1 MINSPSVHR
10 FVASLWPSERELPLH
25 DRHLGGPLPHHPGP
39 ASLENR
45 SFCDVG
51 IDVVKKLLVFEVV
64 LLSFFLFSSLV
75 AEGLKLALNLLNNK
89 DADKAFQAHINL
101 RALRLDMVGSAIVFV
116 MGCLFLYDYGHTSK
130 YEDRTSCFFPP
141 TPRVPQMLGLVLRDN
156 GFMDDSED
164 SFQELSNSSHQ
175 RFNILCSA
183 DKDGNISLGIF
194 GIFPIRKVNMHN
206 LTFPTSRDGSEMS
219 NRISKASI
227 HKPVVEFIGIRIGE
241 LRGLSRW
248 RACYHNL
255 GLDES
260 LIKNATEKADES
272 KAMDSSH

>member
-1 MINSPSVHR
+1 MTVPQEPSY
-10 FVASLWPSERELPLH
+10 ERELPLH

-116 MGCLFLYDYGHTSK
+116 MGCLFL
-130 YEDRTSCFFPP
+130 
-141 TPRVPQMLGLVLRDN
+141 VL
-156 GFMDDSED
+156 ST
-164 SFQELSNSSHQ
+164 
-175 RFNILCSA
+175 IL
-183 DKDGNISLGIF
+183 N
-194 GIFPIRKVNMHN
+194 
-206 LTFPTSRDGSEMS
+206 
-219 NRISKASI
+219 
-227 HKPVVEFIGIRIGE
+227 
-241 LRGLSRW
+241 
-248 RACYHNL
+248 
-255 GLDES
+255 
-260 LIKNATEKADES
+260 
-272 KAMDSSH
+272 